1 MNMTRLK
8 RKFWYRKRKSRVRKR
23 FRLKN
28 MSRLRLRKMPW
39 SIDKMFT
46 ARNQSFTRFP
56 SKGRAFPAQ

>member
-28 MSRLRLRKMPW
+28 MSRLMKMPW

>member
-1 MNMTRLK
+1 MNLTRLK

-28 MSRLRLRKMPW
+28 MSRLRKMPW